1 MGGEEEDEEDEEE
14 GGLSECLWLLENDCW
29 AENREKIQPML
40 SSGLMFQLISS
51 G

>member
-1 MGGEEEDEEDEEE
+1 MKSR
-14 GGLSECLWLLENDCW
+14 GGLSECLWLLENDFW
-29 AENREKIQPML
+29 AENREKIQLML